1 MTNQEKMQQ
10 PQQTQSH
17 LHQKIKSDEEWKLLW
32 GVRRSIR
39 YHDRRR
45 RFFDVCHSVVIGTG
59 IILATIGFSASYQPI
74 NEKLLIGVSMLAM
87 FAFLLDLLFRF
98 SNCAHHHTELKRR
111 FGDLE
116 KSIITNKQE
125 DMAFLEV
132 QRLEIEKD
140 EPPIRRALD
149 ILCHNELAKSTEGT
163 KEYTYKVGFWQR
175 RTSQLF
181 IWPNIQKELEQNG
194 SSNSNQ
200 LNVSNHHPVA

>member
-1 MTNQEKMQQ
+1 MAKQEKMQQ

-17 LHQKIKSDEEWKLLW
+17 LHQNPKSDEEWNLLW

-45 RFFDVCHSVVIGTG
+45 WFFDVCHSLVKGTG
-59 IILATIGFSASYQPI
+59 IILATIYFYVENGVISG
-74 NEKLLIGVSMLAM
+74 EWLIYFGMLSM
-87 FAFLLDLLFRF
+87 FAFRLDILFRF
-98 SNCAHHHTELKRR
+98 SNCAHHYTELKRR

-125 DMAFLEV
+125 DMAFFEA

-149 ILCHNELAKSTEGT
+149 ILCHNELAESMEGT

-181 IWPNIQKELEQNG
+181 VWPNIQKELEQGG
-194 SSNSNQ
+194 S
-200 LNVSNHHPVA
+200 